1 MEFYEAFVKVA
12 SLSSI
17 FHGFGEARSFERLA
31 DRIRSIIQS
40 ATIFFLCQP
49 ALCGHAVLTF
59 PTNFPSLDT
68 GCEAFRL
75 EDSSVGKEM
84 LQNLAF

>member
-40 ATIFFLCQP
+40 ATIFLCQP
-49 ALCGHAVLTF
+49 ALCSHAVLTF
-59 PTNFPSLDT
+59 PTSFSSLDT